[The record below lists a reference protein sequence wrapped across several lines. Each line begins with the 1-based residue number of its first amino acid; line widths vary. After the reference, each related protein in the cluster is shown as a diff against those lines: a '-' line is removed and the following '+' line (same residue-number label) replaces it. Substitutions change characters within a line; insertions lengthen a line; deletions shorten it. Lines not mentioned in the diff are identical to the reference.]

1 MQTTPSMNK
10 IRFSVLAGMILTAA
24 AFRILPHPPNFGPIA
39 AIALFGGAQ
48 FADKRAAFLVPL
60 AAMFLSDLVLGLH
73 ALIPVIYGCFVLIV
87 CLGFWLRR
95 QRSVGRIAVAAL
107 AGSVLFFVITN
118 FAVWA
123 VTGIYPK
130 TVAGLVE
137 CYVVAI
143 PFFKNT
149 LAGDLFFATVLFGS
163 LALAEW
169 RLPRL
174 REICQ
179 A

>member
-1 MQTTPSMNK
+1 MQNTPVSNPF
-10 IRFSVLAGMILTAA
+10 RFTVLAGIILTAA
-24 AFRILPHPPNFGPIA
+24 AFRILPHPHNFSPIA
-39 AIALFGGAQ
+39 ALALFGGAQ

-60 AAMFLSDLVLGLH
+60 AAMFLGDLVLGLH
-73 ALIPVIYGCFVLIV
+73 ALIPVIYGCFALIV
-87 CLGFWLRR
+87 CLGFWLRK
-95 QRSVGRIAVAAL
+95 QKSAGRIAVAAL
-107 AGSVLFFVITN
+107 AGSMLFFALTN

-123 VTGIYPK
+123 GTSLYPK
-130 TVAGLVE
+130 TGAGLAE
-137 CYVVAI
+137 CYLAAI

-149 LAGDLFFATVLFGS
+149 LTGDLFYTTVLFGG

-174 REICQ
+174 REVRP